1 MESARDGL
9 MRREAHPGTEGL
21 PAMRS
26 DRFPPDE
33 GEHCRGTA
41 RDGSADAT
49 ILPGN
54 EKKSSRARRRL
65 DYRGTSSV
73 GRDRAPCRGSERREG
88 RARW

>member
-65 DYRGTSSV
+65 DRSSS
-73 GRDRAPCRGSERREG
+73 GLRAGIPFDVVRLV
-88 RARW
+88 